1 MLTIGQKIHADCIDR
16 PACDKATQSIERAKE
31 TAKINEHMKVI
42 SRMTDNITY
51 RALYEPDKGE
61 QFVLLIAAGL
71 TVEKAAEAAGI
82 DPPVIVYYWIV
93 RNPDFAQRYLEA
105 CQAKCMKWADQLVS
119 LADEC
124 PADIP
129 AVAKCRQ
136 QIDVRKWMLSKI
148 VPKVFGDK
156 VQVNH
161 DVKGSPQVNIILP
174 GKGGSTANLPPAPP
188 APSAT
193 INASPKVIDST
204 NQPGPP
210 LKRKRGRPKK
220 ATQPE
225 NLPVVTPEPEK

>member
-42 SRMTDNITY
+42 SRMTDNVSY
-51 RALYEPDKGE
+51 RALYEPEKGE
-61 QFVLLIAAGL
+61 RFVLLIAAGL
-71 TVEKAAEAAGI
+71 TVEKAAEQAGI

-93 RNPDFAQRYLEA
+93 RNPEFAQRYLEA

-129 AVAKCRQ
+129 SVAKCRQ

-148 VPKVFGDK
+148 VPKVFGEK
-156 VQVNH
+156 LQVNH

-174 GKGGSTANLPPAPP
+174 GKGGKTPDLPPAPP
-188 APSAT
+188 DATAT
-193 INASPKVIDST
+193 IPPPALVIEMD
-204 NQPGPP
+204 NQNDVPSDN
-210 LKRKRGRPKK
+210 
-220 ATQPE
+220 Q
-225 NLPVVTPEPEK
+225 TPEKKYKKSRKTKPD